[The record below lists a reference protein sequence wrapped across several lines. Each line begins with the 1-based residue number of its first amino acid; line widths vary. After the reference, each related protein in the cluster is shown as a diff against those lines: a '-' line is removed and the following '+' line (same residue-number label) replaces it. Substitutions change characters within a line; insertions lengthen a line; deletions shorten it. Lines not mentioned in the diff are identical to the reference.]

1 MVCYKQWVPIEKNAE
16 SVLRS
21 VENLKKMVHMTRRAM
36 ALAHGDRV
44 IEKVEIKREPSRSR
58 GSLSRRDQHRLKTGM
73 TGQLPITYQSK
84 DWDKDA
90 NEPSYTFEG
99 RNRKIGVYRTARR
112 VLWGER
118 CSACGAPV
126 PPNRGILFHHIYCD

>member
-16 SVLRS
+16 SVLS
-21 VENLKKMVHMTRRAM
+21 VENLKKMVQMTRRAM

-44 IEKVEIKREPSRSR
+44 IEKVEIKREPESPRPTPTEDWDDRSTTNY
-58 GSLSRRDQHRLKTGM
+58 LSE
-73 TGQLPITYQSK
+73 SK

-126 PPNRGILFHHIYCD
+126 PPNR